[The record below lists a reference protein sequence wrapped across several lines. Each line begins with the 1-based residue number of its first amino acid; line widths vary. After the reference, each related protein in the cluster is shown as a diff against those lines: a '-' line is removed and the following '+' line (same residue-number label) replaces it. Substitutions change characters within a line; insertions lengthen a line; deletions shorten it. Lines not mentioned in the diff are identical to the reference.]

1 MADGSW
7 PMPVI
12 RSASFCTGIGGW
24 EVATEPLGGFE
35 HLFFSEIEPFPSAV
49 LAHHWPTVSNFG
61 DLTQMDC
68 TWWRGRLDAVWG
80 SCPCQAFSFAGR
92 RKGMKDKRGALTL
105 AFLDRVDEIDPTYV
119 LYENVKGI
127 LSDKSNAFGCLLG
140 ALAGED
146 GPLIPPGGKWSHA
159 GYVLGPKRTIAWRLF
174 DAQHGG
180 VPQRRERVFVVGS
193 TRDGADPR
201 DILFE
206 REGLR
211 RDTPPRRGS
220 GAQVAD
226 PLTGGARESGGYST
240 DDHPLIPV
248 AFGGNNTAGPI
259 DIATALSAHGGPHGR
274 LDFETETFLVQ
285 AVAEN
290 DRGELRLSD
299 VTGAIAQKGG
309 KPGQGY
315 QAVVYSIASDNGAP
329 SEALAVGVSR
339 AIQSRQ
345 PRTGAQ
351 GSDVVVEATAFSM
364 MPQNSGRDFKAREV
378 AVLQPLMAGGPVTG
392 NQGGDVIVE
401 ALSVA
406 LRGRDEG
413 SQIELGDEVANSLR
427 NGSAGGGSRALA
439 LIIEWADEIKARVRR
454 LTPLE
459 CERLQGLPDNHTRI
473 PWRRR
478 HVLLCPDGPR
488 YKTIGNGLAIPDVR
502 WIAMRLQRFH
512 ALKLRELGRAA

>member
-7 PMPVI
+7 PIPVI

-24 EVATEPLGGFE
+24 EVATETVGGFE
-35 HLFFSEIEPFPSAV
+35 HAFFSEIEPFPSAV

-92 RKGMKDKRGALTL
+92 RKGLKDKRGALTL

-127 LSDKSNAFGCLLG
+127 LSDRSNAFGCLLG

-146 GPLIPPGGKWSHA
+146 GPLVPPGGKWSHA

-206 REGLR
+206 REGER
-211 RDTPPRRGS
+211 RDTAPSRGPTS
-220 GAQVAD
+220 EIAA
-226 PLTGGARESGGYST
+226 PLTGGARESGGYS
-240 DDHPLIPV
+240 DDDRPLIPV
-248 AFGGNNTAGPI
+248 AFGGNNSAGPI
-259 DIATALSAHGGPHGR
+259 DVATALNAHGGPHGR
-274 LDFETETFLVQ
+274 LDFESETFLVSST
-285 AVAEN
+285 AGVADTLTAEYGSN
-290 DRGELRLSD
+290 GGANGGDCAPLRNAILSAT
-299 VTGAIAQKGG
+299 VSAAIAFSSK
-309 KPGQGY
+309 
-315 QAVVYSIASDNGAP
+315 DNGADASVDLSP
-329 SEALAVGVSR
+329 TLR
-339 AIQSRQ
+339 AM
-345 PRTGAQ
+345 PHD
-351 GSDVVVEATAFSM
+351 GSH
-364 MPQNSGRDFKAREV
+364 PNSGG
-378 AVLQPLMAGGPVTG
+378 QMA
-392 NQGGDVIVE
+392 IAYS